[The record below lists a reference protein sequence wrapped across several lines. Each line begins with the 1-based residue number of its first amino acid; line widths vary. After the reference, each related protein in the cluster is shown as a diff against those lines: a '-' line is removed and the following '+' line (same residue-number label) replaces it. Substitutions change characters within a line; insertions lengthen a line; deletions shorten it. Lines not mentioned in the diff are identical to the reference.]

1 MNVFKATFLMLFII
15 LQVVPLLSSRGDS
28 LPQRVLGREFLDQH
42 FQGKG
47 SNLLSAQKKDKCLS
61 SSMEERRGQLFADLR
76 HFWLK
81 EEQGNPLQFGSCQ
94 GDQAALLSTLPYL
107 LHEDGSLL
115 TEQLMK
121 VQQHGLE
128 IHLRFRKTPAIQN
141 ALTSLLI
148 FYLPGTAFNEGE
160 TLNLSFTSS
169 TSSQD
174 RQVACISME
183 TQYLIVNAEQLLRN
197 QKQAEILLMASLRS
211 SDSTYGSPLSL
222 PDLQKRLIWL
232 DECNNTVNPE
242 LLLLLPNELKA
253 TSSSLVDDS
262 NSSPLGKNCSFL
274 EELKNFLNSVV
285 ISGDLSE
292 EGQPVIIPSKTQLHW
307 DVAQLKT
314 GRHFYLNIS
323 SSPAELHLL
332 LNSNSPTLF
341 SFSPR
346 TVDHSAELHLNRH
359 LLGQLNRKLAATL
372 AAVSEHPELQKHD
385 ALPKLRRLLQYC
397 LYPRMLWEGMEQ
409 VSTDVPFFQQQ
420 HNMLKRQYHA
430 LLLLKALQ
438 TVLDFWGR
446 QTRRLSRQDRSQG
459 RKGPCMLHP
468 LTVQL
473 NEYPHI
479 LYPQE
484 LAIDNCQ
491 GHCGFPQSTSTD
503 LTNNHVVL
511 LIKQHEK
518 GPGLARPPC
527 CVPVQ
532 YKSAYV
538 AEIDEYGTKVSYK
551 PDMIA
556 EKCGCR

>member
-1 MNVFKATFLMLFII
+1 MNVFKAAFLMMFII
-15 LQVVPLLSSRGDS
+15 LQVVPLLSSRDDS
-28 LPQRVLGREFLDQH
+28 LPQRVLGRGFLDQH
-42 FQGKG
+42 FQGEG
-47 SNLLSAQKKDKCLS
+47 FNLPSAQTKDRCL

-76 HFWLK
+76 RFWLK

-115 TEQLMK
+115 TEQLVK
-121 VQQHGLE
+121 VQQHELE

-141 ALTSLLI
+141 GLASLLI
-148 FYLPGTAFNEGE
+148 FYLPGSAFNEGE

-174 RQVACISME
+174 QQVACISME

-197 QKQAEILLMASLRS
+197 QKQAEILLIASLQS

-232 DECNNTVNPE
+232 DECNNIVNPE
-242 LLLLLPNELKA
+242 LLLLLPNEFQ
-253 TSSSLVDDS
+253 TNSSSLVDDS
-262 NSSPLGKNCSFL
+262 NSTPLGKNCSFL

-285 ISGDLSE
+285 TSGDLSE

-332 LNSNSPTLF
+332 LESNSPTLF

-346 TVDHSAELHLNRH
+346 TVDHGAELHLDRH
-359 LLGQLNRKLAATL
+359 HLGQLNRKLAATL

-397 LYPRMLWEGMEQ
+397 LYPGMLCEGMEQ
-409 VSTDVPFFQQQ
+409 VSTDVPFVQQR
-420 HNMLKRQYHA
+420 HNTLKRQYHT

-438 TVLDFWGR
+438 TVLDCWGR
-446 QTRRLSRQDRSQG
+446 QTRRLSRFDRSQG

-473 NEYPHI
+473 GEYPHI
-479 LYPQE
+479 IYPRE

-491 GHCGFPQSTSTD
+491 GHCGFPQPTNIDS
-503 LTNNHVVL
+503 TNNHVVL

-518 GPGLARPPC
+518 GPGLVRPPC

-532 YKSAYV
+532 YKSAYL
-538 AEIDEYGTKVSYK
+538 AEFDDYGTKVSYK